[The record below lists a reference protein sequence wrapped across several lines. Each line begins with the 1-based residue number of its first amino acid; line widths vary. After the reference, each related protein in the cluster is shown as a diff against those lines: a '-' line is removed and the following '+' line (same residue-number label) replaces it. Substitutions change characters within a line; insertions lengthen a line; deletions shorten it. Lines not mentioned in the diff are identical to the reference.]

1 MSEEKA
7 GELRQQAIAEENKK
21 TETRAEIERLTEM
34 AALLEKQL
42 SIMETRVKEKKEEN
56 KEAKREVRKMQDVL
70 RRYGDK

>member
-7 GELRQQAIAEENKK
+7 DELRQQAIAEENKK

-56 KEAKREVRKMQDVL
+56 KEAKREVRKMQGVL